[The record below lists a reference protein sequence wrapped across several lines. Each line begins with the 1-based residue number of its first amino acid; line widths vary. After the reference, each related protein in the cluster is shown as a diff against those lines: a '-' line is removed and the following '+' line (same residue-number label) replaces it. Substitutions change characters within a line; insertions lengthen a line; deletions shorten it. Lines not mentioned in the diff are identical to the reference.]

1 MSQTVLITGA
11 SRGIGAATARRFAEG
26 GYQVAV
32 NYFQSREAA
41 EALCR
46 EIGND
51 SFPVRAD
58 VGDPDQVRT
67 LFATAM
73 ERLGHLDVL
82 VCNAGIGMPET
93 LTQDMTDEDWS
104 RLMAVDASGV
114 FYAAR
119 EALPHMIRR
128 QAGRIITISSMW
140 GQTGGSCEVAYSA
153 AKGAVIAFSKAL
165 AKELAPSG
173 ITVNCVAPGVIQTD
187 ILRFITQEAREA
199 LAEETPL
206 GRLGQPRDVAE
217 TVFFLASPAAAFYT
231 GQVLAPNGGFVI

>member
-128 QAGRIITISSMW
+128 QSGRIITISSMW

>member
-173 ITVNCVAPGVIQTD
+173 IMVNCVAPGVIQTD

>member
-58 VGDPDQVRT
+58 VGDPDSVRT